1 MVDGGVRVDAPR
13 WPAVERLHE
22 QASADAVI
30 DIGERLAVTR
40 DGRMHKLPREGDRL
54 RWCSIEPDA
63 IDPPTGN
70 HLREQDGAQRGPWC
84 RDVAAGREECE
95 TQEQTNAGAM
105 PRQFDGCALRVDLTA
120 AGINGARVRTASGL
134 PEALRGRLASG
145 GELLRARQPEGRD
158 PTLEDGRR
166 QLQALVRQRGQ
177 SILPCEQIGEAN

>member
-40 DGRMHKLPREGDRL
+40 DGRMHELPREGDRL

-70 HLREQDGAQRGPWC
+70 HLRKQDGAQRGPCC

-95 TQEQTNAGAM
+95 TQEQANAGAM

-120 AGINGARVRTASGL
+120 AGIKGGSRKNRIWIARSAPRPA
-134 PEALRGRLASG
+134 
-145 GELLRARQPEGRD
+145 
-158 PTLEDGRR
+158 
-166 QLQALVRQRGQ
+166 RQRGRAAA
-177 SILPCEQIGEAN
+177 STPARAAGPYPRGRAPPASSAC